1 MKKIECVIMDWAGTV
16 IDYGCFAPVAAF
28 VKSFQ
33 AIGIDI
39 TTEEARRPMGLT
51 KIDHIRALFEMER
64 IGQLF
69 TEKFGRP
76 FNQTDVNE
84 RYADFQ
90 QLLFATLTE
99 YTDPIPGV
107 INTIGQLR
115 EMGLKIGSTT
125 GYTDEMMKTVVPSA
139 AAKGYATD
147 FYATSDGLPGGRP
160 YPYMIFRNQCALAVP
175 SRHSVVKCG
184 DTIADIK
191 EGVSAGVWSV
201 GVVLGSNEMGL
212 TEAEVNALPEKV
224 LRQKMTDVRNSMYAA
239 GADYV
244 IDSMTELPALIRAI
258 NERMNN
264 L

>member
-39 TTEEARRPMGLT
+39 TAEEARRPMGLT

-69 TEKFGRP
+69 AEKYGRP
-76 FNQTDVNE
+76 FNEKDVNE

-90 QLLFATLTE
+90 KLLFATLTE

-107 INTIGQLR
+107 VDTIDQLR
-115 EMGLKIGSTT
+115 KMGLKIGSTT
-125 GYTDEMMKTVVPSA
+125 GYTEEMMQTVVPAA
-139 AAKGYATD
+139 AAKGYVTD

-160 YPYMIFRNQCALAVP
+160 FPYMIYKNLCRLAVP

-212 TEAEVNALPEKV
+212 TEEETKALPERALKD
-224 LRQKMTDVRNSMYAA
+224 KMAEVRHRMYAA

-244 IDSMTELPALIRAI
+244 IDTMTELPALIAAI
-258 NERMNN
+258 NERMKS

>member
-1 MKKIECVIMDWAGTV
+1 MKKIECVIMDRAGTV

-84 RYADFQ
+84 RYADFR

-160 YPYMIFRNQCALAVP
+160 YPYMIFRNQRCPCRAFAP
-175 SRHSVVKCG
+175 FGGEMRRYHCRHQGRCQCRSMECG
-184 DTIADIK
+184 RGAWQQRN
-191 EGVSAGVWSV
+191 G
-201 GVVLGSNEMGL
+201 
-212 TEAEVNALPEKV
+212 
-224 LRQKMTDVRNSMYAA
+224 TD
-239 GADYV
+239 
-244 IDSMTELPALIRAI
+244 
-258 NERMNN
+258 
-264 L
+264 